1 MDILVLVLVSFGAS
15 CLTFFS
21 GFGLGT
27 MLTPVFI
34 VLTGGDLVLAMM
46 MTAIV
51 HFANNVFKF
60 LLMKKS
66 IDWSIALRFG
76 GIAIPAAA
84 LGAYLISDLEE
95 QVVFAYAINGGEN
108 EIFLSNLIFGFVLIV
123 FALIEL
129 IPKWGFFFAKA
140 NALIGG
146 LLSGFFGGLSGHQGA
161 LRTAF
166 LIKFKLS
173 KEAFIATG
181 IVIALVVDIV
191 RTPFYFIEKKASLN
205 IDDWLFVG
213 IATGAALTGAIMG
226 KMLLKKIK
234 LKTLNITV
242 GIAMLV
248 FGILLAAGILNR

>member
-1 MDILVLVLVSFGAS
+1 
-15 CLTFFS
+15 
-21 GFGLGT
+21 

-51 HFANNVFKF
+51 HFSNNVFKF

-66 IDWSIALRFG
+66 IDWGIALRFG

-84 LGAYLISDLEE
+84 LGAYLIADMEE
-95 QVVFAYAINGGEN
+95 TIVFTYNLNGVGK
-108 EIFLSNLIFGFVLIV
+108 EIFLSNLIFGSVLII

-140 NALIGG
+140 NALVGG

-191 RTPFYFIEKKASLN
+191 RTPFYFMEKNASLSF
-205 IDDWLFVG
+205 DDWLFVS
-213 IATGAALTGAIMG
+213 IAIVSALTGAILG

-242 GIAMLV
+242 GLAMLI
-248 FGILLAAGILNR
+248 FGILLAGGILNR

>member
-1 MDILVLVLVSFGAS
+1 
-15 CLTFFS
+15 
-21 GFGLGT
+21 
-27 MLTPVFI
+27 MLTPVF
-34 VLTGGDLVLAMM
+34 VLLTGGDLVLAMM

-60 LLMKKS
+60 ILMKKS
-66 IDWSIALRFG
+66 INRSIALKFG
-76 GIAIPAAA
+76 GVAIPAAM
-84 LGAYLISDLEE
+84 LGAYLISDLKEKVLFTYSL
-95 QVVFAYAINGGEN
+95 QGADF
-108 EIFLSNLIFGFVLIV
+108 EILLSNLIFGLVLII

-129 IPKWGFFFAKA
+129 IPRWGFFFAKA
-140 NALIGG
+140 NAIVGG

-166 LIKFKLS
+166 LIKFKLE

-191 RTPFYFIEKKASLN
+191 RTPIYFYEKKASLGTE
-205 IDDWLFVG
+205 DWIFVG
-213 IATGAALTGAIMG
+213 IAIIAALTGAILG

-242 GIAMLV
+242 GLAMLV
-248 FGILLAAGILNR
+248 FGILLAGGILNR